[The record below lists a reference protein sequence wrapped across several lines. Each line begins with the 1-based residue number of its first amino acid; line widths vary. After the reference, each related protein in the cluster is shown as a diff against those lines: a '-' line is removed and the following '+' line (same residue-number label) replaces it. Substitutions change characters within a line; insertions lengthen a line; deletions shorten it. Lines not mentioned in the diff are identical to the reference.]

1 MAIDVI
7 ELTAKARRELMRW
20 QLLVSLHIAAPYGMN
35 AVALKPIISATYQDV
50 TDAEIKRHL
59 DYLKEREL
67 IHLSTDPLGNLFAK
81 LDRFGF
87 DIAEYTVECDPGI
100 ARPSK
105 TGGV

>member
-1 MAIDVI
+1 MDMNEIA
-7 ELTAKARRELMRW
+7 AKARRELMRW

-35 AVALKPIISATYQDV
+35 TVALKPIICATYHDV

-59 DYLKEREL
+59 EYLKEREL
-67 IHLSTDPLGNLFAK
+67 IHLSTDPLGNFFAK
-81 LDRFGF
+81 LDRYGF

-105 TGGV
+105 TGGA